1 MCAAIWSCSDEDA
14 LAFPVTRLIAFWRNH
29 HLLDLV
35 ERPTWRV
42 LKGRSRAYVEA
53 AVAALDDVRT
63 GSRVAK
69 VARKASGGVELSVE
83 GEAAPLQFGACVLAT
98 HTDVARKLLGA
109 EASAEEAAALEA
121 QLDEI
126 RRRGYSISES
136 EVDLGVWGVSVP
148 IMTSNGRLEGTITLM
163 APALRVGNREQ
174 ELVRMTV
181 ESAQRICNRF

>member
-1 MCAAIWSCSDEDA
+1 MLKGASAKSL
-14 LAFPVTRLIAFWRNH
+14 LAFMP
-29 HLLDLV
+29 
-35 ERPTWRV
+35 
-42 LKGRSRAYVEA
+42 
-53 AVAALDDVRT
+53 
-63 GSRVAK
+63 
-69 VARKASGGVELSVE
+69 
-83 GEAAPLQFGACVLAT
+83 
-98 HTDVARKLLGA
+98 RKLQQKLVADQPGDKP
-109 EASAEEAAALEA
+109 EEAAALEA